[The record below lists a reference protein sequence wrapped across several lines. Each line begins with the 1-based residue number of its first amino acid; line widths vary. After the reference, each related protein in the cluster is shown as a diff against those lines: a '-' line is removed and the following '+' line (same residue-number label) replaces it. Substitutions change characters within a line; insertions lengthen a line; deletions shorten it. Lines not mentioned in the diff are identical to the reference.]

1 MENLVTAVVAQKL
14 VEPDAIESELK
25 AIWEKLAQENKTR
38 ACLFNLIVFNRY
50 SPRTD
55 YIRSIARRVVEKFP
69 CRLIF
74 ISEDPQAAQ
83 ADSPYLKTAV
93 SVLIPQ
99 NGESSVACDH
109 IDIGV
114 GGSDIERTPYLVLP
128 HIIPD
133 LPTTL
138 LWTEDPTKPHPLFS
152 SLSKLAHRLIFDS
165 ESADNLLEFAKTVLD
180 LKNKN
185 SFDVADLNWARTE
198 EWRDLLASLF
208 RTPERNPHLEQV
220 ESLQITY
227 NERVTEYFCHLKIQ
241 SMYLLAWLSHRLSW
255 KCEKAS
261 RTLQFA
267 FTSPTSKPVDAA
279 IHTAVWQNLGPGT
292 IISIRLETNGQDVYN
307 CFRMK
312 EEYHYVNIEIS
323 SHEKCDLPYQFLL
336 GQTAAGHSLIQEICR
351 KGTSQHYL
359 EMLGTLMILD
369 KDKLC

>member
-1 MENLVTAVVAQKL
+1 MTAIVAQKL
-14 VEPDAIESELK
+14 VEPYAIESELK

-50 SPRTD
+50 SSRTD
-55 YIRSIARRVVEKFP
+55 YIRSIAQRVVEKFP

-74 ISEDPQAAQ
+74 ISEDPEAE
-83 ADSPYLKTAV
+83 SPYLKTAV

-138 LWTEDPTKPHPLFS
+138 LWTEDPTKPHPLFT

-165 ESADNLLEFAKTVLD
+165 ESADNLLEFAKTVLE
-180 LKNKN
+180 LNNKN
-185 SFDVADLNWARTE
+185 SYDVADLNWARTE
-198 EWRDLLASLF
+198 EWRDFLASLF
-208 RTPERNPHLEQV
+208 RPPERNVQLEQV
-220 ESLQITY
+220 KSLQITY

-241 SMYLLAWLSHRLSW
+241 SMYLLAWLSNRLSW
-255 KCEKAS
+255 TCEKTS
-261 RTLQFA
+261 STLRFS
-267 FTSPTSKPVDAA
+267 FTSPKQKSVDAA
-279 IHTAVWQNLGPGT
+279 IHTAIWQNLGPGT
-292 IISIRLETNGQDVYN
+292 IISIRLETNGKGVYH
-307 CFRMK
+307 CYRIK
-312 EEYHYVNIEIS
+312 EEYHYVNVEIS

-336 GQTAAGHSLIQEICR
+336 GQTTAGHSLVQEICR

-359 EMLGTLMILD
+359 EMLNTLVILD

>member
-1 MENLVTAVVAQKL
+1 VTAVVAQKL

-55 YIRSIARRVVEKFP
+55 YIRSIAQRVVEKFP

-83 ADSPYLKTAV
+83 VAQTDSPYLKTAV
-93 SVLIPQ
+93 SVLVPQ

-114 GGSDIERTPYLVLP
+114 GGSDIERVPYLLLP

-138 LWTEDPTKPHPLFS
+138 LWTEDPTQPHPLFKP
-152 SLSKLAHRLIFDS
+152 LSELANRLIFDS
-165 ESADNLLEFAKTVLD
+165 ESADNLLEFAKIVLE
-180 LKNKN
+180 LKSKN
-185 SFDVADLNWARTE
+185 TYDVADLNWARTE

-208 RTPERNPHLEQV
+208 RTAERKSNLEHLK
-220 ESLQITY
+220 SLEIVY
-227 NERVTEYFCHLKIQ
+227 NERATEYFCHLKIQ
-241 SMYLLAWLSHRLSW
+241 SMYLLAWLSSRLGW
-255 KCEKAS
+255 TCEKAS
-261 RTLQFA
+261 RTLQFS
-267 FTSPTSKPVDAA
+267 FTSANQQPVGA
-279 IHTAVWQNLGPGT
+279 IIRTAVWQNLGPGT

-307 CFRMK
+307 CYRIK

-336 GQTAAGHSLIQEICR
+336 GQTTTGHSLVQEICR

-359 EMLGTLMILD
+359 EMFNTLMILD